1 MFFRGEEISKR
12 RGENCQRTRGDFM
25 SNSASVGVLFSRV
38 PTILVTLVFS
48 VNNLIFLSG
57 DRQIW
62 GLFEVPAGNIAKPRS
77 ASEAQF

>member
-1 MFFRGEEISKR
+1 MI
-12 RGENCQRTRGDFM
+12 
-25 SNSASVGVLFSRV
+25 NSASVGVLFSRV